1 MQESFVDG
9 IHFCLVFFFH
19 NYLALILLLKIYIKR
34 LELKITLSS
43 LPPQELKRHEM
54 KFTIYVKWEE
64 GRAKIQ
70 KIE

>member
-1 MQESFVDG
+1 MQESFLDG

-43 LPPQELKRHEM
+43 LPHRSLNDMRWNLQYMLNGKR
-54 KFTIYVKWEE
+54 E
-64 GRAKIQ
+64 GQ
-70 KIE
+70 KYKKTE